1 MLAIT
6 NPKPEQP
13 KMASRTRKS
22 PALPVKQN
30 ATAVI
35 SYIREL
41 PGAVFFGDA
50 IEDDWYVEHATRLQR
65 IRREYETDDCQ
76 ELLWHDLSQM
86 GFDSMEIRQFITNP
100 AAITNCGYGMPMPLR

>member
-1 MLAIT
+1 
-6 NPKPEQP
+6 
-13 KMASRTRKS
+13 MASRTRKS

-50 IEDDWYVEHATRLQR
+50 IEDDEAIEYATRLQQ
-65 IRREYETDDCQ
+65 IRSEYENDDCQ
-76 ELLWHDLSQM
+76 EMLWHDLSQM
-86 GFDSMEIRQFITNP
+86 GFDPREGAR
-100 AAITNCGYGMPMPLR
+100 AAV